1 MPTDGDR
8 IRSCT
13 HVYLRI
19 YGKMNAV
26 RREAETMPEPKFIP
40 CMQDQPMLLPP
51 DIGDLV
57 PEGSM
62 PRVVDMVVRSID
74 RTTLT
79 SLYPGGGA
87 PAHDPQMML
96 KVVLL
101 AYASGI
107 YSSRKIAQATRENVG
122 FLWICGMRPLDHM
135 TVNRFRSERVRPVFE
150 EVFSEVIQLLAD
162 MGLVTLDTYF
172 LDGTKVE
179 ANANRFTFVWAKST
193 KRYKDQL
200 RARVHAHLA
209 AIDEMCDEEEAL
221 APDEPSEIDSEAI
234 AEAARRINERIRDKG
249 VGKRPRDDEGRAL
262 RKAKRMLEGEWA
274 ERMGRYEGQEETLAG
289 RGSYSKTDHGAT
301 FMRMKEDSLTNQTK
315 PGYNVQAGTEGQF
328 ILDVTCHQRPGDTA
342 CAIDH
347 LEHARETIGHLP
359 AEIVADAGYGSEQ
372 NYAWLEGEGVDAYV
386 KHNEFF
392 RECRNARWREDPMR
406 PANWEYDEETDSY
419 ACPGGRTLSFRRE
432 KTTRSDLGHES
443 VTRIYVCEGCPEC
456 PLRKRCFRSKDPDAV
471 RILRVNPVLDA
482 FRARASEM
490 LHTERGSALRKQRSV
505 DVETIFGDIKR
516 NWGFRRFLLRGLEKV
531 DHEMRMV
538 AMGHNIR
545 KMAYALAV

>member
-1 MPTDGDR
+1 
-8 IRSCT
+8 
-13 HVYLRI
+13 
-19 YGKMNAV
+19 
-26 RREAETMPEPKFIP
+26 MPEPRFKP

-62 PRVVDMVVRSID
+62 PRVMDMVVRSID
-74 RTTLT
+74 RSTLT

-107 YSSRKIAQATRENVG
+107 YSSRAIARATRENVG
-122 FLWICGMRPLDHM
+122 FLWVCGMRPLDHN
-135 TVNRFRSERVRPVFE
+135 TINRFRTERVRPVFE

-172 LDGTKVE
+172 LDGTKME

-193 KRYKDQL
+193 RRYKEQL

-209 AIDEMCDEEEAL
+209 AIDEMDDEEEAL
-221 APDEPSEIDSEAI
+221 APDEPAEVDSEAI
-234 AEAARRINERIRDKG
+234 AEAARRINERIARKG
-249 VGKRPRDDEGRAL
+249 VGKRPKDDEGRAL
-262 RKAKRMLEGEWA
+262 RRAKRMLEGEWA
-274 ERMGRYEGQEETLAG
+274 ERMAGYEDQEETLGG
-289 RGSYSKTDHGAT
+289 RGSYSKTDPDAT
-301 FMRMKEDSLTNQTK
+301 FMRMKEDALTNQTK

-342 CAIDH
+342 CMVPH
-347 LEHARETIGHLP
+347 LEHARDTIGHLP

-372 NYAWLEGEGVDAYV
+372 NYAWLEGEGADAYV
-386 KHNEFF
+386 KHSEFF

-406 PANWEYDEETDSY
+406 PANWDYDGESDSY

-432 KTTRSDLGHES
+432 RVTKSELGHVSTTR
-443 VTRIYVCEGCPEC
+443 TYVGEGCPNC
-456 PLRKRCFRSKDPDAV
+456 SLRKSCFRSRDPEAV
-471 RILRVNPVLDA
+471 RILRVNPTLDA
-482 FRARASEM
+482 FKARASEM
-490 LHTERGSALRKQRSV
+490 LHTERGSTLRKRRSV
-505 DVETIFGDIKR
+505 DVETVFGDIKR

>member
-1 MPTDGDR
+1 
-8 IRSCT
+8 
-13 HVYLRI
+13 
-19 YGKMNAV
+19 
-26 RREAETMPEPKFIP
+26 MPEPRFKP

-74 RTTLT
+74 RSTLT

-107 YSSRKIAQATRENVG
+107 YSSRAIARATRENVG
-122 FLWICGMRPLDHM
+122 FLWICGMRPLDHS
-135 TVNRFRSERVRPVFE
+135 TINRFRTERVRPVFE

-193 KRYKDQL
+193 ARYREQL
-200 RARVHAHLA
+200 RARVRAHLA
-209 AIDEMCDEEEAL
+209 AIDEMCDDEEEAL
-221 APDEPSEIDSEAI
+221 APEDPSEIDSEAI
-234 AEAARRINERIRDKG
+234 AEAARRINERIARKG
-249 VGKRPRDDEGRAL
+249 VGRRPGDDEGRAL
-262 RKAKRMLEGEWA
+262 RRAKRMLEGEWA
-274 ERMGRYEGQEETLAG
+274 ERMARYEAQEETLAG
-289 RGSYSKTDHGAT
+289 RGSYSKTDPGAT

-342 CAIDH
+342 CMIPH
-347 LEHARETIGHLP
+347 LEHAEETIGHLP

-372 NYAWLEGEGVDAYV
+372 NYAWLEGRGCDAYV
-386 KHNEFF
+386 KHGEFF
-392 RECRNARWREDPMR
+392 RECRNARWRDDPMR
-406 PANWEYDEETDSY
+406 PANWAYDAEGDAW
-419 ACPGGRTLSFRRE
+419 ACPGGRTLSFSRERRAVSE
-432 KTTRSDLGHES
+432 LGHES
-443 VTRIYVCEGCPEC
+443 VTRVYVGEGCPGC

-471 RILRVNPVLDA
+471 RVLRVNPTLDA

-490 LHTERGSALRKQRSV
+490 LRTERGTTLCRRRSV

-516 NWGFRRFLLRGLEKV
+516 NWNFRRFLLRGLEKV

>member
-1 MPTDGDR
+1 MA
-8 IRSCT
+8 IEEE
-13 HVYLRI
+13 
-19 YGKMNAV
+19 V
-26 RREAETMPEPKFIP
+26 RTMPEPKFKP

-57 PEGSM
+57 PRGSM
-62 PRVVDMVVRSID
+62 PRVVDMVVRSIG

-79 SLYPGGGA
+79 ALYPGGGA

-107 YSSRKIAQATRENVG
+107 YSSRRIAQATRENVG

-135 TVNRFRSERVRPVFE
+135 TINRFRTERVRPVFE

-193 KRYKDQL
+193 KRYKEQL

-221 APDEPSEIDSEAI
+221 APDDPAEMDSEAI
-234 AEAARRINERIRDKG
+234 AEAARRINERIVRKG
-249 VGKRPRDDEGRAL
+249 VGKRPRDEEGKAL
-262 RKAKRMLEGEWA
+262 RRASRMLDGDWG
-274 ERMGRYEGQEETLAG
+274 ERMARYEAQEDILAG
-289 RGSYSKTDHGAT
+289 RGSYSKTDHDAT

-328 ILDVTCHQRPGDTA
+328 ILDVTCHQRPNDTA
-342 CAIDH
+342 CTIEH
-347 LEHARETIGHLP
+347 LEHATETIGHLP
-359 AEIVADAGYGSEQ
+359 TEIVADAGYGSEQ
-372 NYAWLEGEGVDAYV
+372 NYAWLEGQGCDAYV

-392 RECRNARWREDPMR
+392 RECGNKRWREDPMR
-406 PANWEYDEETDSY
+406 PANWDYDEAADTY
-419 ACPGGRTLSFRRE
+419 ACPGGHMLSFSRE
-432 KTTRSDLGHES
+432 KVARSELGYESTTR
-443 VTRIYVCEGCPEC
+443 VYVGEGCPEC
-456 PLRKRCFRSKDPDAV
+456 PLRRKCFRSKKEDAV
-471 RILRVNPVLDA
+471 RVLRVNPTLDA
-482 FRARASEM
+482 FKARASKM
-490 LHTERGSALRKQRSV
+490 LHTERGSMLRKRRSV

-545 KMAYALAV
+545 KLAYVLAV

>member
-1 MPTDGDR
+1 
-8 IRSCT
+8 
-13 HVYLRI
+13 
-19 YGKMNAV
+19 
-26 RREAETMPEPKFIP
+26 MPEPRFKP

-74 RTTLT
+74 RSTLT

-107 YSSRKIAQATRENVG
+107 YSSRAIARATRENVG
-122 FLWICGMRPLDHM
+122 FLWVCGMRPLDHN
-135 TVNRFRSERVRPVFE
+135 TINRFRTERVRPVFE

-172 LDGTKVE
+172 LDGTKME

-193 KRYKDQL
+193 RRYKEQL
-200 RARVHAHLA
+200 GARVHAHLA
-209 AIDEMCDEEEAL
+209 AIDEMDDEEEAL
-221 APDEPSEIDSEAI
+221 APDEPAEVDSEEI
-234 AEAARRINERIRDKG
+234 AEAARRINERIARKG
-249 VGKRPRDDEGRAL
+249 VGKRPKDDEGRAL
-262 RKAKRMLEGEWA
+262 RRAKRMLEGEWA
-274 ERMGRYEGQEETLAG
+274 ERMARYEEQERTLAG
-289 RGSYSKTDHGAT
+289 RGSYSKTDPGAT

-342 CAIDH
+342 CMIPH

-372 NYAWLEGEGVDAYV
+372 NYAWLEREGADAYV
-386 KHNEFF
+386 KHSEFF

-406 PANWEYDEETDSY
+406 PANWAYDGESDTY
-419 ACPGGRTLSFRRE
+419 ACPEGHALSFRRE
-432 KTTRSDLGHES
+432 EATRSELGHES
-443 VTRIYVCEGCPEC
+443 VTRVYVGEGCPGC
-456 PLRKRCFRSKDPDAV
+456 PLRKKCFRSKDPDAV
-471 RILRVNPVLDA
+471 RVLRVNPTLDA
-482 FRARASEM
+482 FKRRASEM
-490 LHTERGSALRKQRSV
+490 LRTERGSALGRRRSV

-516 NWGFRRFLLRGLEKV
+516 NWNFRRFFLRGLEKV

-545 KMAYALAV
+545 KLAYALAV

>member
-1 MPTDGDR
+1 
-8 IRSCT
+8 
-13 HVYLRI
+13 
-19 YGKMNAV
+19 
-26 RREAETMPEPKFIP
+26 MPEPKFIP

-62 PRVVDMVVRSID
+62 ARVVDMIVRSID
-74 RTTLT
+74 RSTLT

-96 KVVLL
+96 KVILL
-101 AYASGI
+101 AYASGV
-107 YSSRKIAQATRENVG
+107 YSSRAIARATRENVG

-135 TVNRFRSERVRPVFE
+135 TINRFRTERVRHVFE

-172 LDGTKVE
+172 LDGTKME

-193 KRYKDQL
+193 KRYKEQL

-209 AIDEMCDEEEAL
+209 AIDEMDDEEEAL
-221 APDEPSEIDSEAI
+221 APEDPAEVDSEAI
-234 AEAARRINERIRDKG
+234 AEAARRINERIGRKR

-262 RKAKRMLEGEWA
+262 RKAKRMLEGEWR
-274 ERMGRYEGQEETLAG
+274 ERMERYEEQEEILAG
-289 RGSYSKTDHGAT
+289 RGSYSKTDRDAT

-328 ILDVTCHQRPGDTA
+328 ILDVTCHQRPNDTA
-342 CAIDH
+342 CTIEH

-359 AEIVADAGYGSEQ
+359 SEIVADAGYGSEQ
-372 NYAWLEGEGVDAYV
+372 NYVWLEGQGCDAYV

-392 RECRNARWREDPMR
+392 RECRNKKWREDPMR
-406 PANWEYDEETDSY
+406 PANWERDEESDTY
-419 ACPGGRTLSFRRE
+419 ACPGGRTLSFSRE
-432 KTTRSDLGHES
+432 RTVTSDLGYES

-490 LHTERGSALRKQRSV
+490 LRTDRGSTLRKQRSV